1 MATHRATQVKKHFS
15 ELVEAIVASGDIK
28 MDVQAKAR
36 QMFLNTVC
44 KYYLLDNVLLVVLL
58 VAEVCNFGRYPDHRI
73 LWTTITNL
81 ATWQSLLGTQ

>member
-15 ELVEAIVASGDIK
+15 ELVEAKVASGDIK

-44 KYYLLDNVLLVVLL
+44 KYLLDN
-58 VAEVCNFGRYPDHRI
+58 VAEVCNFGRNPDI
-73 LWTTITNL
+73 VDTITNL
-81 ATWQSLLGTQ
+81 AMAGDPILN